1 MRHEWSPV
9 YRWAIALGD
18 GRLAFADPEDLT
30 LDPGTP
36 AHRNPGRVRRAADQL
51 TS

>member
-1 MRHEWSPV
+1 MGHEWSPV

-36 AHRNPGRVRRAADQL
+36 AHRHTGTP
-51 TS
+51 